1 MDNFKAIYKI
11 LKVLENS
18 MDLEEVNQES
28 INYNN
33 FDISKE
39 RYNQILI
46 MLYNKGYITGIKV
59 AKTGGMTIVNTRNIK
74 ITLDGLEY
82 LEENTAMKKIHKT
95 VKGITDLIP

>member
-33 FDISKE
+33 FDS
-39 RYNQILI
+39 
-46 MLYNKGYITGIKV
+46 
-59 AKTGGMTIVNTRNIK
+59 
-74 ITLDGLEY
+74 
-82 LEENTAMKKIHKT
+82 
-95 VKGITDLIP
+95 